1 MQIPEQRGLRGKAR
15 LDSDL
20 RRGQICRAV
29 RKRFALR
36 VLLFESLKG
45 DNIMIH
51 GFLKACT
58 VSPALRVADCAF
70 NTQQTIAAMQRAAL
84 DGAQL
89 AVFPN
94 WG

>member
-1 MQIPEQRGLRGKAR
+1 
-15 LDSDL
+15 
-20 RRGQICRAV
+20 
-29 RKRFALR
+29 
-36 VLLFESLKG
+36 
-45 DNIMIH
+45 MIH

-89 AVFPN
+89 AVFPEL
-94 WG
+94 GLTGYT

>member
-1 MQIPEQRGLRGKAR
+1 
-15 LDSDL
+15 
-20 RRGQICRAV
+20 
-29 RKRFALR
+29 
-36 VLLFESLKG
+36 
-45 DNIMIH
+45 MIH

-89 AVFPN
+89 AVFPELGLTGYTCGDLFFQQPLQHGGER
-94 WG
+94 WARPCRTRGPARRGGRQAL